1 MISHLL
7 CDVLLDLVLGDPR
20 AVACDDERHW
30 DLAAGIVLHSASL
43 RKIQTFSRQ
52 ADVQSLKLRM
62 PNARV
67 ARLIMPES
75 GYLRDDG
82 GIGDGGVGDEH
93 GLELGGGDL
102 EALVLDELLEPVHDE
117 DLVVVVDEADVASVQ
132 PPVLVDRLL
141 GRLRV
146 VQVSCTYAHAT
157 RQEPATSQLRP
168 SQNLLRFFSNESK
181 LKKL

>member
-7 CDVLLDLVLGDPR
+7 CDVLLDLVVGDPR

-43 RKIQTFSRQ
+43 RKIQPFSRQ

-82 GIGDGGVGDEH
+82 GVGDGGVGDEH

-117 DLVVVVDEADVASVQ
+117 DLVVVVDEADVSGVQ
-132 PPVLVDRLL
+132 PPVLVDGVL
-141 GRLRV
+141 GRLRIIQIACKIPHSSSV
-146 VQVSCTYAHAT
+146 RPRIISCCY
-157 RQEPATSQLRP
+157 
-168 SQNLLRFFSNESK
+168 
-181 LKKL
+181 